1 MLGVHGT
8 RRVAVALYGHFMFS
22 LKEVVGVG
30 DDVTVEKEITF
41 RFIVKLR

>member
-1 MLGVHGT
+1 M
-8 RRVAVALYGHFMFS
+8 ALYGHFMFS
-22 LKEVVGVG
+22 LEAAVGVG